1 MMFFLTPTG
10 DNSGQAETQIKGRS
24 GEFDKGAAGGT
35 AKNPEE
41 AYQAAAKAGLDLKAQ
56 TTNFL
61 NLVGSNIKDILG
73 LESQLERLIYL
84 DEQSSKINQSLGL
97 GIEKATEFRQLVAD
111 AGAKYAEIGLK
122 MNQVADDYM
131 NISKLYGTN
140 ISMTDEQLF
149 DLAATTKVTGVEI
162 GKLAGAFQGIGGN
175 LRSIPSEM
183 MKVVRVAK
191 EAGVIVKDVTAKVAE
206 NMKEMNLYNFQGG
219 ITGLAKMAA
228 QSTKLGFDMKGVFQL
243 AETVFNPEGAI
254 KTAAAMQRLGVSTTA
269 LLDPLRL
276 MDLSAN
282 DPTEL
287 QNQIVTMTKDFVQ
300 FNKQLGSFEIMP
312 GEKRRLREIAKEL
325 NISVE
330 ELTKMGTAA
339 AKLDY
344 NMRQIK
350 FRSDMSKE
358 DRELV
363 ATLATINQKTGMAEV
378 KVKQMKEVDGK
389 KVWTGEYDMVKAGE
403 VTNEQLEELRKEQ
416 ALEGATMEEIAK
428 KQLGELERLNAAFDA
443 TKKAT
448 AYSITTAQPS
458 QKLYSELTTGARE
471 TIFQDKDNPNKEA
484 FIPEEFRR
492 TENQREMWN
501 FLAKKMGDG
510 GKELIDKIS
519 KIDDIND
526 LLGLFTDVG
535 SGLLDYFTNS
545 GNSGIM
551 GDLDK
556 MKSFFNNGGTN
567 NTPNTNNP
575 SIIPNI
581 SNSSVSTNNNVS
593 TNSNTNTNANTNVN
607 NNTNNTSSNINL
619 SNKVDLNVTMDPAIR
634 NEALTTLMSD
644 AIRKY
649 YEDPSKM
656 SEFIK
661 KINDIQTNN
670 NLIPA
675 WYKP

>member
-1 MMFFLTPTG
+1 MFSPGPT
-10 DNSGQAETQIKGRS
+10 DNSGQQETQVKGRS
-24 GEFDKGAAGGT
+24 GEFGAGSNT
-35 AKNPEE
+35 SPKNPEE
-41 AYQAAAKAGLDLKAQ
+41 AYEAAAKAGLDLRAQ
-56 TTNFL
+56 VNNFTS
-61 NLVGSNIKDILG
+61 LVGNNIKDILG
-73 LESQLERLIYL
+73 LDSQLERLIYL
-84 DEQSSKINQSLGL
+84 DEQSAKVNQALGL
-97 GIEKATEFRQLVAD
+97 GAQKAGEFRQLVAD

-140 ISMTDEQLF
+140 ISITDSQLF

-162 GKLAGAFQGIGGN
+162 GKLAGAFQGVGGN

-183 MKVVRVAK
+183 MKVVKVAK

-206 NMKEMNLYNFQGG
+206 NMKEMNMYNFQGG

-254 KTAAAMQRLGVSTTA
+254 KTAAALQRLGVSTTA
-269 LLDPLRL
+269 LLDPLKL

-287 QNQIVTMTKDFVQ
+287 QNQIVNMTKDFVQ

-312 GEKRRLREIAKEL
+312 GEKRRLREISKEL

-344 NMRQIK
+344 NMKQIK

-363 ATLATINQKTGMAEV
+363 ATLATINPQSGKAEV
-378 KVKQMKEVDGK
+378 QIKRMTKDEEGN
-389 KVWTGEYDMVKAGE
+389 KVWTGKMDTVEAGNM
-403 VTNEQLEELRKEQ
+403 TKDQLEQLREEQK
-416 ALEGATMEEIAK
+416 LEGATMEEIAK

-448 AYSITTAQPS
+448 AYSITTANPS
-458 QKLYSELTTGARE
+458 QDMYRAMTTGARE

-484 FIPEEFRR
+484 IIPEEFRR

-501 FLAKKMGDG
+501 ALSEKLKSE
-510 GKELIDKIS
+510 GKDLIDKLS
-519 KIDDIND
+519 NVND
-526 LLGLFTDVG
+526 LNDVLGLFTDVG
-535 SGLLDYFTNS
+535 SGILDYFKNS
-545 GNSGIM
+545 GMTN
-551 GDLDK
+551 DLEK
-556 MKSFFNNGGTN
+556 MKSYFTGGASPSS
-567 NTPNTNNP
+567 TPNP
-575 SIIPNI
+575 SSSNV

-593 TNSNTNTNANTNVN
+593 TNNSTNSNANTNIN
-607 NNTNNTSSNINL
+607 NNANNTSSNINL

>member
-1 MMFFLTPTG
+1 MFTIG
-10 DNSGQAETQIKGRS
+10 DGSGQLETQPKGRT
-24 GEFDKGAAGGT
+24 GEFTTGSDFEGAYKGAAKSGINAVKQVGELFELI
-35 AKNPEE
+35 KN
-41 AYQAAAKAGLDLKAQ
+41 
-56 TTNFL
+56 NF
-61 NLVGSNIKDILG
+61 KDIFG
-73 LESQLERLIYL
+73 LEQQLERLIYL
-84 DEQSSKINQSLGL
+84 DEQSAKINQALGL
-97 GIEKATEFRQLVAD
+97 GAQKAGEFRQLVAD

-140 ISMTDEQLF
+140 ISITDKQLF
-149 DLAATTKVTGVEI
+149 DLAATTKVSGVEI
-162 GKLAGAFQGIGGN
+162 GKLAGAFQGVGGN
-175 LRSIPSEM
+175 LRSIPDEM
-183 MKVVRVAK
+183 MKVVKTAK
-191 EAGVIVKDVTAKVAE
+191 EAGVIVKDVAAKVVE
-206 NMKEMNLYNFQGG
+206 NMKEMNMYNFQGG

-269 LLDPLRL
+269 LLDPLKL

-325 NISVE
+325 NISVD

-344 NMRQIK
+344 NMKQIK

-378 KVKQMKEVDGK
+378 KVKRMEKDAEGK
-389 KVWTGEYDMVKAGE
+389 DVWTGKYDMVEAGK
-403 VTNEQLEELRKEQ
+403 VTGDQLELLREEQ
-416 ALEGATMEEIAK
+416 KLEGATMEEIAK
-428 KQLGELERLNAAFDA
+428 KQLGELERLNAVFDA

-448 AYSITTAQPS
+448 AYSITTAKPS
-458 QKLYSELTTGARE
+458 QDLYKGITTDTREKL
-471 TIFQDKDNPNKEA
+471 FQDKDNPNKDA
-484 FIPEEFRR
+484 IIPEEFRR
-492 TENQREMWN
+492 TENQREMLN
-501 FLAKKMGDG
+501 ALSKKFTTE
-510 GKELIDKIS
+510 GKDLINEIS
-519 KIDDIND
+519 KIKDIND
-526 LLGLFTDVG
+526 VLSLFTNVG
-535 SGLLDYFTNS
+535 TEILEYFTKS
-545 GNSGIM
+545 GNSGLL
-551 GDLDK
+551 GDLEK
-556 MKSFFNNGGTN
+556 MKSYFTGGAK
-567 NTPNTNNP
+567 P
-575 SIIPNI
+575 SSTSSPSSSNV

-593 TNSNTNTNANTNVN
+593 TNSNTNNNSSNTNVN
-607 NNTNNTSSNINL
+607 NTNNPSSNINL
-619 SNKVDLNVTMDPAIR
+619 SNKVDLTVSMDPAIR

-644 AIRKY
+644 AIKKY
-649 YEDPSKM
+649 YEDPNKM
-656 SEFIK
+656 ADFIK

-675 WYKP
+675 LYKPQ

>member
-1 MMFFLTPTG
+1 MFTIG
-10 DNSGQAETQIKGRS
+10 DGSGQLETQPKGRT
-24 GEFDKGAAGGT
+24 GEFTTGSDFEGAYKGAAKSGINAVKQVGELFELI
-35 AKNPEE
+35 KN
-41 AYQAAAKAGLDLKAQ
+41 
-56 TTNFL
+56 NF
-61 NLVGSNIKDILG
+61 KDIFG
-73 LESQLERLIYL
+73 LEQQLERLIYL
-84 DEQSSKINQSLGL
+84 DEQSAKINQALGL
-97 GIEKATEFRQLVAD
+97 GAQKAGEFRQLVAD

-140 ISMTDEQLF
+140 ISITDKQLF
-149 DLAATTKVTGVEI
+149 DLAATTKVSGVEI
-162 GKLAGAFQGIGGN
+162 GKLAGAFQGVGGN
-175 LRSIPSEM
+175 LRSIPDEM
-183 MKVVRVAK
+183 MKVVKTAK
-191 EAGVIVKDVTAKVAE
+191 EAGVIVKDVAAKVVE
-206 NMKEMNLYNFQGG
+206 NMKEMNMYNFQGG

-269 LLDPLRL
+269 LLDPLKL

-325 NISVE
+325 NISVD

-344 NMRQIK
+344 NMKQIK

-378 KVKQMKEVDGK
+378 KVKRMEKDAEGK
-389 KVWTGEYDMVKAGE
+389 DVWTGKYDMVEAGK
-403 VTNEQLEELRKEQ
+403 VTGDQLELLREEQ
-416 ALEGATMEEIAK
+416 KLEGATMEEIAK
-428 KQLGELERLNAAFDA
+428 KQLGELERLNAVFDA

-448 AYSITTAQPS
+448 AYSITTAKPS
-458 QKLYSELTTGARE
+458 QDLYKGITTDTREKL
-471 TIFQDKDNPNKEA
+471 FQDKDNPNKDA
-484 FIPEEFRR
+484 IIPEEFRR
-492 TENQREMWN
+492 TENQREMLN
-501 FLAKKMGDG
+501 ALSKKFTTE
-510 GKELIDKIS
+510 GKDLINEIS
-519 KIDDIND
+519 KIKDIND
-526 LLGLFTDVG
+526 VLSLFTNVG
-535 SGLLDYFTNS
+535 TEILEYFTKS
-545 GNSGIM
+545 GNSGLL
-551 GDLDK
+551 GDLEK
-556 MKSFFNNGGTN
+556 MKSYFTGGAK
-567 NTPNTNNP
+567 P
-575 SIIPNI
+575 SSTSSPSSSNV

-593 TNSNTNTNANTNVN
+593 TNSNTNNNSSNTNVN
-607 NNTNNTSSNINL
+607 NTNNPSSNINL
-619 SNKVDLNVTMDPAIR
+619 SNKVDLTVSMDPAIR

-644 AIRKY
+644 AIKKY
-649 YEDPSKM
+649 YEDPNKM
-656 SEFIK
+656 ADFIK

-670 NLIPA
+670 NLMPA
-675 WYKP
+675 LYKPQ

>member
-1 MMFFLTPTG
+1 MFSPVG
-10 DNSGQAETQIKGRS
+10 DNSGQQETQVKGRT
-24 GEFDKGAAGGT
+24 GEFAAGT
-35 AKNPEE
+35 ATAPKNFEDYYE
-41 AYQAAAKAGLDLKAQ
+41 AAAKAGLDLKAQ
-56 TTNFL
+56 TTNFIS
-61 NLVGSNIKDILG
+61 LVGGNIKDILG

-97 GIEKATEFRQLVAD
+97 GIEKAGEFRQLVAD

-191 EAGVIVKDVTAKVAE
+191 EAGTIIKDVTAKVAD
-206 NMKEMNLYNFQGG
+206 NLGKMNYYNFQGG

-228 QSTKLGFDMKGVFQL
+228 QSTKLGVDMGKIFQF

-254 KTAAAMQRLGVSTTA
+254 KTAAAMQRLGVSTSA

-300 FNKQLGSFEIMP
+300 FNQKLGSFEIMP
-312 GEKRRLREIAKEL
+312 GEKRRLREIAEALNMTVDEL
-325 NISVE
+325 A
-330 ELTKMGTAA
+330 KMGTAA

-344 NMRQIK
+344 NMKQIK
-350 FRSDMSKE
+350 FRPDMSKE

-363 ATLATINQKTGMAEV
+363 ATLATINPETGTAEIQI
-378 KVKQMKEVDGK
+378 KRMEKDAEGNE
-389 KVWTGEYDMVKAGE
+389 VWTGKMDTIKAGE
-403 VTNEQLEELRKEQ
+403 MTTDQLKQLRKEQ
-416 ALEGATMEEIAK
+416 ELEGATMEEIAK

-471 TIFQDKDNPNKEA
+471 KIFQDKDNPNKDA

-510 GKELIDKIS
+510 GKELINKIS
-519 KIDDIND
+519 KIEDMND
-526 LLGLFTDVG
+526 LLGLFTDVS
-535 SGLLDYFTNS
+535 SGLLEYFTNS
-545 GNSGIM
+545 GNSGM
-551 GDLDK
+551 MNDLDK
-556 MKSFFNNGGTN
+556 MKSFFSSGGAN
-567 NTPNTNNP
+567 NTPSSNN
-575 SIIPNI
+575 SSSSNI

-607 NNTNNTSSNINL
+607 NNINNPSSNINL
-619 SNKVDLNVTMDPAIR
+619 SNKVDLTVTMDPAIK
-634 NEALTTLMSD
+634 NEALTTLMGN
-644 AIRKY
+644 AITKY
-649 YEDPSKM
+649 YEDPNKM
-656 SEFIK
+656 AEFIK
-661 KINDIQTNN
+661 KINDIQTSN

>member
-1 MMFFLTPTG
+1 MFSPGPT
-10 DNSGQAETQIKGRS
+10 DNSGQQETQVKGRS
-24 GEFDKGAAGGT
+24 GEFGAGT
-35 AKNPEE
+35 TTAPKNPEE
-41 AYQAAAKAGLDLKAQ
+41 AYEAAAKAGLDLRAQ
-56 TTNFL
+56 VNNFTS
-61 NLVGSNIKDILG
+61 LVGNNIKDILG
-73 LESQLERLIYL
+73 LDSQLERLIYL
-84 DEQSSKINQSLGL
+84 DEQSAKVNQALGL
-97 GIEKATEFRQLVAD
+97 GAQKAGEFRQLVAD

-140 ISMTDEQLF
+140 ISITDSQLF

-175 LRSIPSEM
+175 IRSIPSEM
-183 MKVVRVAK
+183 MKVVKVAK
-191 EAGVIVKDVTAKVAE
+191 EAGVIVKDVTAKVAD
-206 NMKEMNLYNFQGG
+206 NMKEMNMYNFQGG

-254 KTAAAMQRLGVSTTA
+254 KTAAALQRLGVSTTA
-269 LLDPLRL
+269 LLDPLKL

-287 QNQIVTMTKDFVQ
+287 QNQVVNMTKDFVQ

-325 NISVE
+325 NIGVE

-344 NMRQIK
+344 NMKQIK

-363 ATLATINQKTGMAEV
+363 ATLATINPQSGKAEV
-378 KVKQMKEVDGK
+378 QIKRMTKDEEGN
-389 KVWTGEYDMVKAGE
+389 KVWTGKMDTVEAGNM
-403 VTNEQLEELRKEQ
+403 TKDQLEQLREEQK
-416 ALEGATMEEIAK
+416 LEGATMEQIAK

-448 AYSITTAQPS
+448 AYSITTAKPS
-458 QKLYSELTTGARE
+458 QDMYRGMTTGARE
-471 TIFQDKDNPNKEA
+471 QIFQDKDNPNKDA
-484 FIPEEFRR
+484 YIPEEFRK

-501 FLAKKMGDG
+501 FLAKKAGDG

-519 KIDDIND
+519 KIENMND
-526 LLGLFTDVG
+526 LLGMFTDVG
-535 SGLLDYFTNS
+535 SSLLDYFKTS
-545 GNSGIM
+545 GNSGMM
-551 GDLDK
+551 GDLEK
-556 MKSFFNNGGTN
+556 MKSYFTGGASPSSTS
-567 NTPNTNNP
+567 NP
-575 SIIPNI
+575 SPSNV

-593 TNSNTNTNANTNVN
+593 TNNSTNSNANTNIN
-607 NNTNNTSSNINL
+607 NNASNTSSNINL

-634 NEALTTLMSD
+634 NDALTTLMSN
-644 AIRKY
+644 AITEY
-649 YEDPSKM
+649 YKDPSKM
-656 SEFIK
+656 AEFIK

-675 WYKP
+675 WYKPQ